1 MQGNLFSGEDK
12 AAEFL
17 TFFTPLRRL
26 STLGQPLGATA
37 ALTTRTSAWAGV
49 WIAVHRFKYGV
60 M

>member
-1 MQGNLFSGEDK
+1 
-12 AAEFL
+12 
-17 TFFTPLRRL
+17 
-26 STLGQPLGATA
+26 LGATA